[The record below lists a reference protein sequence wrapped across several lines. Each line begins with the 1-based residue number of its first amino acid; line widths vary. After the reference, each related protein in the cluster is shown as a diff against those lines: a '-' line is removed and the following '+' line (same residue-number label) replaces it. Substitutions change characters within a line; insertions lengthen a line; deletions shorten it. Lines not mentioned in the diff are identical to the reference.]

1 MLRVNFLGSVWFT
14 RALLP
19 AMVERGSGAVV
30 FVASVAGKIASPDE
44 SVYAASKFAVV
55 GLASALAAE
64 VEDAGVHVMTV
75 CPGVIDTPFFDAE
88 MLERMPPAARRS
100 MVAVDGLV
108 DAVIAGLRRGRAEV
122 THPPAIAAGA
132 AVAGVLQALAPGFM
146 RRQVKRS
153 TIDAVA
159 RRRRSQP
166 A

>member
-1 MLRVNFLGSVWFT
+1 
-14 RALLP
+14 
-19 AMVERGSGAVV
+19 MVERGSGAVV

-44 SVYAASKFAVV
+44 SVYAASKFAMV

-88 MLERMPPAARRS
+88 MLDRMPPAARRS
-100 MVAVDGLV
+100 MVGVDGLV

-122 THPPAIAAGA
+122 THPPSIAAGA
-132 AVAGVLQALAPGFM
+132 AVAGVLQALAPGFL

-166 A
+166 T